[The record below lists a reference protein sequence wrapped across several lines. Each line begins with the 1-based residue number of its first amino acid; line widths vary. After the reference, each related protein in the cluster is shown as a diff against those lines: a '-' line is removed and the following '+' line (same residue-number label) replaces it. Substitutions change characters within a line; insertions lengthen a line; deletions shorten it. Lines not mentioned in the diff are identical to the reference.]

1 MSARIAVAV
10 VGASGYTG
18 AELLRLLV
26 GHPRAEVVAV
36 CATERSAGQRID
48 RVFPHLAGSLALDVE
63 LFDAQA
69 VAARAEVVFT
79 ALPHGQS
86 ARVVAE
92 LRARGRRVVDLSA
105 DYRLRD
111 AEVYRAWYGDHP
123 HAELLA
129 GAVYGLPEFHRAE
142 LRGAELVAAPG
153 CYPTAAALAVA
164 PLLARGLVRADSVVV
179 DAKSGVSGAGRSP
192 GLGTHFPEVGES
204 LRPYKVAGTHRH
216 TPEMEQEMSRAA
228 GAPVRVL
235 FTPHLVP
242 MTRGILACV
251 YAEPAHDVTE
261 AELRAAMRDAYAGEP
276 FVTALEGDALPDT
289 AHVRGSNRAQV
300 AVRFDA
306 RTRKVLAMSAIDNL
320 VKGASG
326 QAIQCLNI
334 ALGWPET
341 DGLGVVATFP

>member
-1 MSARIAVAV
+1 MADRVPVAV

-26 GHPRAEVVAV
+26 GHPRVEVVAV
-36 CATERSAGQRID
+36 AATERSAGQRID
-48 RVFPHLAGSLALDVE
+48 RLFPHLAGSLALEVEVLDVE
-63 LFDAQA
+63 R

-79 ALPHGQS
+79 ALPHGHS
-86 ARVVAE
+86 AAVVAQ

-111 AEVYRAWYGDHP
+111 AEVYRTWYGAHP
-123 HAELLA
+123 HPELLE
-129 GAVYGLPEFHRAE
+129 GAVYGLPELHRAE
-142 LRGAELVAAPG
+142 LAGAELIAAPG
-153 CYPTAAALAVA
+153 CYPTSAALAVA
-164 PLLARGLVRADSVVV
+164 PLLARGLVRADSIVV
-179 DAKSGVSGAGRSP
+179 DAKSGVSGAGR
-192 GLGTHFPEVGES
+192 GAALGTHFPEVGES
-204 LRPYKVAGTHRH
+204 LRAYKVAGTHRH

-251 YAEPAHDVTE
+251 YAEPARDVTE
-261 AELRAAMRDAYAGEP
+261 AELCAAMAEAYDGEP
-276 FVTALEGDALPDT
+276 FVVALEGDALPDT

-300 AVRFDA
+300 AVRYDA
-306 RTRKVLAMSAIDNL
+306 RTRKVLALSALDNL

-326 QAIQCLNI
+326 QAIQCMNA

-341 DGLGVVATFP
+341 DGLLGAALFP

>member
-1 MSARIAVAV
+1 M

-26 GHPRAEVVAV
+26 GHPRVEVVAV
-36 CATERSAGQRID
+36 CATEKSAGQRID
-48 RVFPHLAGSLALDVE
+48 RLFPSLAGSLALTIEV
-63 LFDAQA
+63 FDAA
-69 VAARAEVVFT
+69 RVAERAEVVFT
-79 ALPHGQS
+79 ALPHGHS
-86 ARVVAE
+86 ARAVAE

-105 DYRLRD
+105 DYRLHD
-111 AEVYRAWYGDHP
+111 AETYRTWYGDHP
-123 HAELLA
+123 HTELLA
-129 GAVYGLPEFHRAE
+129 GAVYGLPELHRAE
-142 LRGAELVAAPG
+142 LAGAELIAAPG
-153 CYPTAAALAVA
+153 CYPTAATLAIA
-164 PLLARGLVRADSVVV
+164 PLLARGLVRPDSIVV
-179 DAKSGVSGAGRSP
+179 DAKSGVSGAGRSAA
-192 GLGTHFPEVGES
+192 LGYHFPEVGES

-251 YAEPAHDVTE
+251 YADPARAVTE
-261 AELRAAMRDAYAGEP
+261 AELRAAQAEAYAGEP
-276 FVTALEGDALPDT
+276 FVAALEGDALPDT

-300 AVRFDA
+300 AVRHDA
-306 RTRKVLAMSAIDNL
+306 RTGKVLAISAIDNL

-326 QAIQCLNI
+326 QAIQCMNA

-341 DGLGVVATFP
+341 DGLLGAAVFP